1 MTRQPSR
8 KISKRRQTKGARG
21 PSRALS
27 SSRQSKKTQSKKLL
41 PRAKP
46 QVRLAPTKRPKP
58 TKHAAMLAL
67 LRRSKGAS
75 LVDLMK
81 ATGWQAHSVRGYLA
95 GTLKTKLGLTMSSKK
110 IDGVRTYRIATD
122 PLTSK
127 PKPTHR
133 KGA

>member
-8 KISKRRQTKGARG
+8 KISKRLQTKGARR
-21 PSRALS
+21 PLRALS
-27 SSRQSKKTQSKKLL
+27 SSQQSKKPQSKKLL
-41 PRAKP
+41 PRAKT
-46 QVRLAPTKRPKP
+46 QVQREQTKHPKP
-58 TKHAAMLAL
+58 TKHGAMLAL
-67 LRRSKGAS
+67 LRRSNGAS
-75 LVDLMK
+75 LVALMK